1 VGSRPCRSLARVL
14 AAGRRLARGERMQ
27 PTMLLH
33 KRYVAVIRTVE
44 FSWQRDEHKQPIRL
58 PPHAQHSVITT
69 LLALA

>member
-1 VGSRPCRSLARVL
+1 
-14 AAGRRLARGERMQ
+14 MQ